1 MKTVNDLRWCTYLL
15 ECNDGSYYC
24 GCTTNLEKRIKVHNA
39 GKGAAYTR
47 SRLPVVLLQ
56 VRGGLTGSEARKLE
70 NRVKQVSHDKK
81 ADTLIHLQV

>member
-1 MKTVNDLRWCTYLL
+1 MKTENDLRWCTYLL

-24 GCTTNLEKRIKVHNA
+24 GCTTNLEKRVKVHNA

-47 SRLPVVLLQ
+47 SRLPVALLQ
-56 VRGGLTGSEARKLE
+56 ARSGLTEGEARKLE
-70 NRVKQVSHDKK
+70 YRVKQVAHGKK